1 MKNKIFI
8 LYLTLLSA
16 VVFAQQK
23 PLVTSIDKTKNR
35 IGGEF
40 QLTIKTSVDTTA
52 KVAFP
57 NPKNFGALEVIESYK
72 IDTVKNGARYD
83 LIKKYGLTQFDSGK
97 YTIPRVTV
105 LINNKPF
112 FSDSLRVEVDNVV
125 VDTLKQKM
133 YDIKPIAEVTSSKSW
148 IWKLILALLL
158 LAGIGA
164 FVYWYLKIRQT

>member
-23 PLVTSIDKTKNR
+23 QLVTSIDKTKNK

-40 QLTIKTSVDTTA
+40 QLTLKTSVDTTA

-72 IDTVKNGARYD
+72 IDTIKN
-83 LIKKYGLTQFDSGK
+83 
-97 YTIPRVTV
+97 
-105 LINNKPF
+105 
-112 FSDSLRVEVDNVV
+112 
-125 VDTLKQKM
+125 
-133 YDIKPIAEVTSSKSW
+133 
-148 IWKLILALLL
+148 
-158 LAGIGA
+158 
-164 FVYWYLKIRQT
+164 